1 MSKKQEIYK
10 TALIRSVHLSPKYR
24 SYYKDNKDD
33 YKERLKRAF
42 GVDSSKKL
50 TITQLEQ
57 WVGFLNNR
65 IDELPDFVA
74 PMISQPQMILL
85 RKLWSD
91 YARDTSDEALLRFS
105 MKINKNAVLHVE
117 QLTSKEAS
125 KLIVA
130 LKNNERSSHG
140 R

>member
-1 MSKKQEIYK
+1 MNKKQEIYK
-10 TALIRSVHLSPKYR
+10 TALIRLVHLSPKYR

-33 YKERLKRAF
+33 YKERLKKAF

-85 RKLWSD
+85 KKLWSE

-125 KLIVA
+125 KLIIA
-130 LKNNERSSHG
+130 LKKNKRSSHG